1 MRLQQFIASCGVA
14 SRRAAEQLIAEQR
27 VTINGRV
34 AKVGESVAPEKGLVA
49 VDGKAIQ
56 RDTKAYIL
64 LNKPKGVVTSA
75 RDTHGR
81 GTVLDCLTGLDVRV
95 VPVGRLDLDTEGALL
110 LTNDGDLAFRLTHPR
125 YEIRKVYLVHVRGVV
140 TEETVRRL
148 EKGVPLEDGMTAT
161 CGVRVLGQDQRSTRL
176 ELTLHEGRKREIK
189 RMCEHVGHRVLALRR
204 ASFAG
209 IKTGRLRPGEWR
221 HLTQSE
227 VKGLQRLAGLGQ
239 QLTSAG
245 ESGRLP

>member
-1 MRLQQFIASCGVA
+1 MRLQQFIASCGIA

-27 VTINGRV
+27 VTVNGRI
-34 AKVGESVAPEKGLVA
+34 AKVGDQIDPGTDQVAL
-49 VDGKAIQ
+49 DGQAIQ
-56 RDTKAYIL
+56 RDAKAYIL

-81 GTVLDCLTGLDVRV
+81 GTVLDCLEGLSIRV

-125 YEIRKVYLVHVRGVV
+125 YEVKKVYLVHVRGVV
-140 TEETVRRL
+140 TGATVRQL
-148 EKGVPLEDGMTAT
+148 QGGVPLEDGMTAA
-161 CGVRVLGQDQRSTRL
+161 CGVRVLGHDQRSTRL

-189 RMCEHVGHRVLALRR
+189 RMCEYVGHRVLALRR

-209 IKTGRLRPGEWR
+209 LKTGRLKPGEWR
-221 HLTQSE
+221 HLTQQE
-227 VKGLQRLAGLGQ
+227 VKELRKLVRIGLA
-239 QLTSAG
+239 
-245 ESGRLP
+245 

>member
-1 MRLQQFIASCGVA
+1 MRLQQFIASCGIT

-27 VTINGRV
+27 VTVNGRI
-34 AKVGESVAPEKGLVA
+34 AKVGDQIVPGTDQVALDGL
-49 VDGKAIQ
+49 AIQ

-81 GTVLDCLTGLDVRV
+81 GTVIDCLAGLPLRV

-125 YEIRKVYLVHVRGVV
+125 YEVKKVYLVHVRGVV
-140 TEETVRRL
+140 SAATVRQL
-148 EKGVPLEDGMTAT
+148 QSGIPLEDGMTAA
-161 CGVRVLGQDQRSTRL
+161 CGVRVLGHDQQSTRL

-189 RMCEHVGHRVLALRR
+189 RMCDYVGHPVLALRR

-209 IKTGRLRPGEWR
+209 IKTGRLKPGEWR
-221 HLTQSE
+221 HLTQQD
-227 VKGLQRLAGLGQ
+227 VKGLQKLVGI
-239 QLTSAG
+239 SP
-245 ESGRLP
+245 E